1 MRLPI
6 LLTFLATLLPS
17 VLAAATDTSVCRSSQ
32 RNGKNNFDIVQAI
45 NNFCG
50 PTWDLVSTISV
61 LVKIQHPQPATVKL
75 TTYLFLLYR
84 PFPAPKP

>member
-50 PTWDLVSTISV
+50 PTWDLVS
-61 LVKIQHPQPATVKL
+61 
-75 TTYLFLLYR
+75 
-84 PFPAPKP
+84 